1 MESVTA
7 LGLEWNLMADDLKLC
22 FVFACKKNSVI
33 THRVVLSFASSV
45 FDPLV
50 FASSFTIRI
59 RLILR
64 LIWQKALKSWEEQIP
79 KDNETISRMAAR
91 SSCFESCQS
100 IDTMFGRRA
109 AMFEYTCLQMLLKWD
124 FASLPT

>member
-45 FDPLV
+45 FDPLG
-50 FASSFTIRI
+50 FALSFTIRI

-79 KDNETISRMAAR
+79 KDITKRYLEWLQEVHALKAVN
-91 SSCFESCQS
+91 QS
-100 IDTMFGRRA
+100 IL
-109 AMFEYTCLQMLLKWD
+109 CLGEGQRCSNTRVCRC
-124 FASLPT
+124 F